1 MITVDFRSE
10 KVGPVAGLSSSA
22 SALGGRR
29 VLWRICSVRKSSDS
43 SVHLFDSV
51 LVSTFC
57 CLRLL
62 ENITSIVF
70 PRSSLLSSRVRSR
83 CCLVCVGIVCCCRP
97 NVPRTACLQKTKRS
111 VVTAS
116 PLLSQLLFSACSDVV
131 AAVGLDQFITKSK
144 SAESS
149 SVLPVAR
156 PTY

>member
-1 MITVDFRSE
+1 MRALWAVVGFSGGSAQSG
-10 KVGPVAGLSSSA
+10 KVQTLLYICLTASWFLPSA
-22 SALGGRR
+22 A
-29 VLWRICSVRKSSDS
+29 SV
-43 SVHLFDSV
+43 
-51 LVSTFC
+51 
-57 CLRLL
+57 CLRISLP
-62 ENITSIVF
+62 SSF

-149 SVLPVAR
+149 SVLPVSR